1 MRKSSSYVTTLDVN
15 SASDMQTLETIKATV
30 RAVNAFSKTKKRV
43 VLRGRK
49 PIVKARFVNNLT
61 GKVRIG
67 GFDRAGNIYGGIRN
81 ASKLDVYIYDRY

>member
-1 MRKSSSYVTTLDVN
+1 MTADIN
-15 SASDMQTLETIKATV
+15 SAVDMAQIDIIKK
-30 RAVNAFSKTKKRV
+30 AVAIANKSRVNKKRV